1 MPGRLILF
9 SVLLAQSGGP
19 LFLAQSAGPLPDPQ
33 IVRQTARDVLAR
45 PEYQLDP
52 PTDFSDFIAQFWD
65 LIRHVLRAIQLW
77 FAWLA
82 AMSPIL
88 AALIVLAL
96 VVSVLLLLGHI
107 GWTLVAVARGDR
119 RGAAALAELS
129 RRKVDPAELARE
141 ADHAG
146 ASGNYILGVRL
157 LYRAC
162 LTRLEQ
168 TEERAFRPGA
178 TNREH
183 LNRYRA
189 TPLYDWLARFVSI
202 IDMKWYGSEPCLASD
217 FAECRDAYERITL
230 LARGRAHAHHA

>member
-1 MPGRLILF
+1 VTVPGTLIIF
-9 SVLLAQSGGP
+9 AVLLAPGG
-19 LFLAQSAGPLPDPQ
+19 GPLPDPQ
-33 IVRQTARDVLAR
+33 VVRQTARDVLAR

-52 PTDFSDFIAQFWD
+52 PTDFGDVIAEFVAAMRRFRD
-65 LIRHVLRAIQLW
+65 LIQRW
-77 FAWLA
+77 FGWLYD
-82 AMSPIL
+82 MSP
-88 AALIVLAL
+88 VLAVL
-96 VVSVLLLLGHI
+96 VVVAMIVSVGLLLGHI

-119 RGAAALAELS
+119 RGLVALADLS

-141 ADHAG
+141 ADDAG
-146 ASGNYILGVRL
+146 ARGNYILAVRL

-162 LTRLEQ
+162 LARLEQ
-168 TEERAFRPGA
+168 TEDKPFRPGA

-189 TPLYDWLARFVSI
+189 TPLHEWLARLVTI
-202 IDMKWYGSEPCLASD
+202 IDLKWYGSEPCLASD